1 MLLVLWLVLVASMPR
16 IVAQEARPI
25 IIDGKFDTATEHVLI
40 PVQIGGRQFW
50 CNPDS
55 GYSAL
60 VSLDRAKAMAAGLPI
75 GAGVP
80 TPDGNP
86 PGPGDSSAVVDI
98 VVGGVTIPAFPVIVR
113 RFPPEAPDMDCI
125 IGVALLRQFVV
136 EFDHMRP
143 RLTLH
148 PRAAYQPPRGAA
160 RVPLLFRSN
169 PRVPYI
175 DVQLT
180 LSDGVPRTLR
190 VMPDTGASFYG
201 AVLVGGVAETARA
214 RTRTVPAV
222 VFPDPNAPDRVLQLD
237 AARASAVTIGP
248 FTVNDSVIA
257 LLGGRLGA
265 DGSLA
270 DGMLG
275 SGVLRRF
282 TVAFDF
288 DGAALYLAPN
298 ERLRQPHGFD
308 GLGVGVA
315 RGTDGRDVV
324 FRVLAGSPG
333 ETAGMRI
340 GDILTQIDGQPV
352 SRLTPVERNSLL
364 RGDGATRTL
373 VLERDG
379 VALTVSVVLR
389 PRI

>member
-1 MLLVLWLVLVASMPR
+1 MLFLLVFAALMPR
-16 IVAQEARPI
+16 VVAQEARPI
-25 IIDGKFDTATEHVLI
+25 IIDGKFDTSTDHVLI
-40 PVQIGGRQFW
+40 PVQIGGHQFW

-60 VSLDRAKAMAAGLPI
+60 VSLDRAKAMAAGLSI
-75 GAGVP
+75 GPGVP

-86 PGPGDSSAVVDI
+86 PGAGDSSASADVI
-98 VVGGVTIPAFPVIVR
+98 VGGVTVTASPVIVR

-125 IGVALLRQFVV
+125 FGVALLRQFVV

-148 PRAAYQPPRGAA
+148 RRSTYQPPPGAA

-180 LSDGVPRTLR
+180 LSDGVPRSIR
-190 VMPDTGASFYG
+190 VIPDTGTSFYG
-201 AVLVGGVAETARA
+201 ALLVGDAAAQAKTQ
-214 RTRTVPAV
+214 TRTVLAV
-222 VFPDPNAPDRVLQLD
+222 VFPDPNTPDRVLQLD
-237 AARASAVTIGP
+237 AARASALTIGP
-248 FTVNDSVIA
+248 FTVNETVLA

-270 DGMLG
+270 DGTLG

-288 DGAALYLAPN
+288 DGAAMYMAPN
-298 ERLRQPHGFD
+298 ERLQQPHGFD
-308 GLGVGVA
+308 GLGVGWA
-315 RGTDGRDVV
+315 RGADGLDTV
-324 FRVLAGSPG
+324 FTVLVGSPG
-333 ETAGMRI
+333 ETAGIRV
-340 GDILTQIDGQPV
+340 GDVLTQIDGQPV
-352 SRLTPVERNSLL
+352 SRLTPVERNRLL
-364 RGDGATRTL
+364 SGDGSERTL
-373 VLERDG
+373 LLERDG
-379 VALTVSVVLR
+379 VTLTVPVVLR

>member
-1 MLLVLWLVLVASMPR
+1 MSRIPPVLWLVLVASTPR

-60 VSLDRAKAMAAGLPI
+60 VSLDRAKTLAAGLPI
-75 GAGVP
+75 SAGVP
-80 TPDGNP
+80 TPDGNL
-86 PGPGDSSAVVDI
+86 PGSGDSSATVDI

-125 IGVALLRQFVV
+125 MGVALLRQFVV

-148 PRAAYQPPRGAA
+148 PRAAYQPPAGAA

-180 LSDGVPRTLR
+180 LSDGVPRILR
-190 VMPDTGASFYG
+190 VIPDTGTSFYG
-201 AVLVGGVAETARA
+201 AVLIGDAAESA
-214 RTRTVPAV
+214 RTRTRTAPAV
-222 VFPDPNAPDRVLQLD
+222 VFPDPNTPNRVFQLD
-237 AARASAVTIGP
+237 AARASAITIGS
-248 FTVNDSVIA
+248 FTVNEPVIA
-257 LLGGRLGA
+257 LLGGSLGA

-270 DGMLG
+270 NGTLG

-288 DGAALYLAPN
+288 EGGAMYLAPK
-298 ERLRQPHGFD
+298 
-308 GLGVGVA
+308 
-315 RGTDGRDVV
+315 
-324 FRVLAGSPG
+324 
-333 ETAGMRI
+333 
-340 GDILTQIDGQPV
+340 
-352 SRLTPVERNSLL
+352 
-364 RGDGATRTL
+364 
-373 VLERDG
+373 
-379 VALTVSVVLR
+379 
-389 PRI
+389 